1 LIYLKP
7 HNGGMPAPLAPA
19 RLAFK
24 DGVPYSEAFGDLYHS
39 AAGGPG
45 QAEHVFLRGNGL
57 PQRWAA
63 RRRFVILETGFGAG
77 LNFLV
82 TWQAWRRDP
91 RRCERLHFVAVE
103 KHPFTL
109 PDAKEFHAS
118 YPGLQ
123 DEAAALHARWPL
135 LVPGAQRLELDGGRV
150 VLTLHFADIKVLRDL
165 RLAADAVYLDGF
177 SPGKNPDMWTPAL
190 MRSVSRLCAAE
201 ATVATWSVAAPVR
214 EALERTG
221 FAVEKRPGYG
231 HKREML
237 VARSARGKSV
247 SSFERRAVVIGAGL
261 AGAAVCERL
270 CARGWEVELHER
282 HAEPA
287 QEASGNH
294 AGTFHPLATPD
305 DSVMARITRSACLYS
320 LQRWSF
326 LENLR
331 WDPCGVLQ
339 LARTAKE
346 ESSQQRAVAGWP
358 SEYARYVTREEAA
371 AHAGVP
377 VPAGGLWFAHSGW
390 IQPQSLVHA
399 QLAACGSLLKKN
411 FGREVEKLPQ
421 TPIVILANSAGA
433 PKLHPVPH
441 LRLRRVRGQLTHV
454 PQARIEP
461 PHVVVLRGGMVL
473 PPVGGVCVVGASY
486 DLDDD
491 DPAPREDSHAGNLER
506 LEQVLSQRVER
517 TALAGRVAFRA
528 VTPDRLPVVGK
539 IAEGVHGAF
548 AYGSRGLV
556 WAALAAELIACE
568 LEGEPLPVEGALAD
582 ALSPSRFARRAS
594 ARLAMGGKPR
604 K

>member
-1 LIYLKP
+1 MICLKP
-7 HNGGMPAPLAPA
+7 HNSGMPEPLAPA
-19 RLAFK
+19 RLAFR
-24 DGVPYSEAFGDLYHS
+24 DGIPYSEAFGDVYHS

-45 QAEHVFLRGNGL
+45 QAGHVFLAGNAL
-57 PQRWAA
+57 PQRWAG

-77 LNFLV
+77 LNFLA

-91 RRCERLHFVAVE
+91 RRCERLHFVSVE

-109 PDAKEFHAS
+109 EDVQLFHES
-118 YPGLQ
+118 YPELKS
-123 DEAAALHARWPL
+123 EAAALHARWPL
-135 LVPGAQRLELDGGRV
+135 LVPGAQRVELDGGRV
-150 VLTLHFADIKVLRDL
+150 VLTLFLSDVKVLRDL

-177 SPGKNPDMWTPAL
+177 SPGRNPEMWSAQL
-190 MRSVSRLCAAE
+190 MRSVSRLCGE
-201 ATVATWSVAAPVR
+201 GATLATWSVAAAVR

-221 FAVEKRPGYG
+221 FTVEKRPGFG

-237 VARSARGKSV
+237 VARSTKGTNHSEV
-247 SSFERRAVVIGAGL
+247 ERKAVVIGAGL

-282 HAEPA
+282 HAGPA

-305 DSVMARITRSACLYS
+305 DSVMARLTRASYLYA
-320 LQRWSF
+320 LQRWPF

-358 SEYARYVTREEAA
+358 AEYAQYVAREDAA
-371 AHAGVP
+371 RHAGVP
-377 VPAGGLWFAHSGW
+377 VPAGGLWFPQSGW
-390 IQPQSLVHA
+390 IKPRSLVRA
-399 QLAACGSLLKKN
+399 QLAACGDLLHKRFSSDLKA
-411 FGREVEKLPQ
+411 LPE
-421 TPIVILANSAGA
+421 TPVVILANSGEA
-433 PKLHPVPH
+433 PKLQPVPH
-441 LRLRRVRGQLTHV
+441 LRLRRVRGQLSYV
-454 PQARIEP
+454 PAGRIEP

-473 PPVGGVCVVGASY
+473 PPVDGVCVVGASY
-486 DLDDD
+486 DLDDED
-491 DPAPREDSHAGNLER
+491 AATREDSHAGNLER
-506 LEQVLSQRVER
+506 LEQVLSQKVEKVS
-517 TALAGRVAFRA
+517 LEGRVAFRA

-539 IAEGVHGAF
+539 IAEGVYGAF

-568 LEGEPLPVEGALAD
+568 LEGEPLPVEGALVD

-594 ARLAMGGKPR
+594 ARLAAGG
-604 K
+604 